1 MSDNSADESVERRA
15 VLKRIGATGAVLA
28 GVSGSA
34 SAASSEG
41 VGVTN
46 ESVAPGRVKAAIQ
59 QNANGVLQTLADAG
73 VLDTP
78 SVAEFDLRGRD
89 LGDLVEGDTGS
100 AAVTFERASGTERT
114 FVVAQDV
121 AEGTLLLF
129 VDRDDGTAYATLRA
143 GEHRTVYHPEFGAYD
158 VENDGQV
165 GTLACT
171 DECLNQ
177 TCSNFVSDQLALK
190 ANIPFL
196 GCSTYDIVCG
206 C

>member
-28 GVSGSA
+28 GASGSA

-59 QNANGVLQTLADAG
+59 QHANGVLRTLADEG

-89 LGDLVEGDTGS
+89 LGDLVEGDTGA
-100 AAVTFERASGTERT
+100 AAVTFDRASGSERT
-114 FVVAQDV
+114 FVVSQTLDA
-121 AEGTLLLF
+121 GTLLLF

-143 GEHRTVYHPEFGAYD
+143 GESRTVYHPEFGTYD
-158 VENDGQV
+158 VEDGGQV
-165 GTLACT
+165 GTLGCSN
-171 DECLNQ
+171 ECLDQ
-177 TCSNFVSDQLALK
+177 TCSNFVSNQLALK
-190 ANIPFL
+190 ANVPFL